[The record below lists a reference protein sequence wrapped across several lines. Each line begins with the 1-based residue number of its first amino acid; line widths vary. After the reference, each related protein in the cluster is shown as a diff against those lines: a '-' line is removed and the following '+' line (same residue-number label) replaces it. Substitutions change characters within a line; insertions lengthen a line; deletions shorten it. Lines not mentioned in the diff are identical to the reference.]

1 MLTYINNQKNKNMK
15 ILSGFVIV
23 LALVA
28 MYAFTSNVESK
39 VEKSQEPTFEVY
51 AIHDLEIKPGVDLKE
66 FETFVMK
73 EIAPIYNKM
82 EGQKLV
88 LVKGDRGLRTSKYA
102 ILLTFDSLEDRNR
115 IYPPSGGLVGDFG
128 SDALWDKFSS
138 MLSNR
143 MGETH
148 TDYVKVSH
156 E

>member
-82 EGQKLV
+82 EGQHLS
-88 LVKGDRGLRTSKYA
+88 LVKGDRGMRTNKYA
-102 ILLTFDSLEDRNR
+102 IILTFDNIEDRNR
-115 IYPPSGGLVGDFG
+115 IYPPSGGFVGDFG
-128 SDALWDKFSS
+128 SDAVWDKFDS
-138 MLSNR
+138 MLITGL
-143 MGETH
+143 GEAH
-148 TDYVKVSH
+148 TDYVIVSH
-156 E
+156 